1 MPTGLCVPFVCA
13 EDFMRIASGFWFLLL
28 LFGAYGA
35 AAAKPA
41 PKQAAPG
48 YCKTFKGEFVGFG
61 EQTTRG
67 DAEKALDREIAAW
80 EQRSGMKAAPKD
92 RNVACKVYIEW
103 LNEFEC
109 KAEATLCRKASVPA
123 RQKQRF

>member
-1 MPTGLCVPFVCA
+1 
-13 EDFMRIASGFWFLLL
+13 MRIASGFWLLVFL
-28 LFGAYGA
+28 FAAYEP

-41 PKQAAPG
+41 PKPATAG
-48 YCKTFKGEFVGFG
+48 YCKTLKGEFVGFG
-61 EQTTRG
+61 EETARG

-80 EQRSGMKAAPKD
+80 EQRSGLKAKPKD

-109 KAEATLCRKASVPA
+109 KAEATVCRSASVQAPA
-123 RQKQRF
+123 KQRF

>member
-1 MPTGLCVPFVCA
+1 MRGASVCCILTLLLAACVP
-13 EDFMRIASGFWFLLL
+13 
-28 LFGAYGA
+28 

-41 PKQAAPG
+41 AKQSSAG
-48 YCKTFKGEFVGFG
+48 YCKTLKGEFVGFG

-67 DAEKALDREIAAW
+67 DAEKALEREIAAW
-80 EQRSGMKAAPKD
+80 EQLSRLKATPKD

-109 KAEATLCRKASVPA
+109 KAEATVCRSASVKGPV
-123 RQKQRF
+123 KQRF

>member
-1 MPTGLCVPFVCA
+1 
-13 EDFMRIASGFWFLLL
+13 MRGVSGFWLLIFL
-28 LFGAYGA
+28 FAAYEA

-41 PKQAAPG
+41 PKPAAAG
-48 YCKTFKGEFVGFG
+48 YCKTLKGEFVGFG
-61 EQTTRG
+61 EDMTRG

-80 EQRSGMKAAPKD
+80 EQRSGLKATPKD

-109 KAEATLCRKASVPA
+109 KAEATVCRKASAQA
-123 RQKQRF
+123 RSKQRF

>member
-1 MPTGLCVPFVCA
+1 
-13 EDFMRIASGFWFLLL
+13 MRSTSGFWFLLL
-28 LFGAYGA
+28 LLGTYGA

-41 PKQAAPG
+41 PKQAPSG
-48 YCKTFKGEFVGFG
+48 YCKTLKGEFVGFG
-61 EQTTRG
+61 EQVTRG

-80 EQRSGMKAAPKD
+80 EQRTGLKAAPKG

-109 KAEATLCRKASVPA
+109 KAEATLCRKASAPA
-123 RQKQRF
+123 RSKQRF

>member
-80 EQRSGMKAAPKD
+80 EQRSGLKAAQSAGKYEWWKVTCRPSAA
-92 RNVACKVYIEW
+92 RSACSCAVSGM
-103 LNEFEC
+103 N
-109 KAEATLCRKASVPA
+109 R
-123 RQKQRF
+123 